1 MFHENHLYM
10 PSPTMTDAVLVI
22 AALLLRIPN
31 MLLLA
36 RTVASFAC
44 SCEWPETYV
53 KAPRPIK
60 VALPEEEIS
69 GGPVVHVSNEA
80 YQQPGM
86 ACSLGTQLCLVSVPL

>member
-1 MFHENHLYM
+1 
-10 PSPTMTDAVLVI
+10 MTDAVLVI

-60 VALPEEEIS
+60 VALPAEEIS
-69 GGPVVHVSNEA
+69 DGPVVHVSNEA
-80 YQQPGM
+80 YRQPGM
-86 ACSLGTQLCLVSVPL
+86 ACSLGIQLCPASVPL